1 MKPFTVTPVTPRTP
15 EEIHPEIKAL
25 QDVDN
30 TISDIIDAQETKKET
45 LLGLEDFEASEV
57 YDKLNSTITIFEN
70 TALAMRKHELNERE
84 QKNGSENEYEQNLH
98 KQGERYFAG
107 VAEGY
112 EACAKDLREA
122 MRDIVRQQLT
132 SNRIVE
138 RLNSK
143 K

>member
-1 MKPFTVTPVTPRTP
+1 MTDLNVTPSRKP

-30 TISDIIDAQETKKET
+30 AISDIIDAQETKKET

-57 YDKLNSTITIFEN
+57 YDNLNSTATIFEN
-70 TALAMRKHELNERE
+70 TASAMREHELRE
-84 QKNGSENEYEQNLH
+84 VKLKNGSENEYEQNLH
-98 KQGERYFAG
+98 KQSERYFAG

-112 EACAKDLREA
+112 EACARDLRQA
-122 MRDIVRQQLT
+122 MRDIVRRQIFT
-132 SNRIVE
+132 NRLVE